1 MAVLHDH
8 LDRDRTQPRDT
19 SYLRFITVE
28 TFLHFNIHLL
38 EHLFLLNDIEIQWMF
53 QFPWPRMVKRFRQ
66 AVVFCMFQ
74 QVMRFVLRNV
84 NHGVVRR
91 RGVVEEEADGRKQ
104 SELID
109 KSKDDGKATAE
120 KTSGTSTGGS
130 KLNQSSNLPPELKH
144 ATDTNNVAESV
155 VVVVFGIHDD
165 FDGRPDAE
173 AVLNFF
179 AERRRM
185 YPNDQVF
192 NISQE
197 DVREWVKK
205 NIPKLAA
212 SNPDLFVWFHSS
224 HGAQNKDGQIVIQT
238 QSNMHN
244 QNDEDEFT
252 IFQAKDNPLGEETDN
267 IGIFDFIEHHF
278 HQQNNGGTKRL
289 YIKGNC
295 HTNDNVSPVSLCSK
309 KKHSIVIPETPYT
322 NLIQLGSSATG
333 QTAWPGGNGGVAP
346 FVQVMTERYV
356 RGESLLHWV
365 VQIVNQ
371 DKRQSKLLEDVGA
384 KTAEHG
390 SDGTGFQL
398 TIGNGYQDLAL

>member
-1 MAVLHDH
+1 MGWV
-8 LDRDRTQPRDT
+8 
-19 SYLRFITVE
+19 
-28 TFLHFNIHLL
+28 
-38 EHLFLLNDIEIQWMF
+38 
-53 QFPWPRMVKRFRQ
+53 VKR
-66 AVVFCMFQ
+66 
-74 QVMRFVLRNV
+74 LRGLKWE
-84 NHGVVRR
+84 HEHGKGVV
-91 RGVVEEEADGRKQ
+91 VKKV
-104 SELID
+104 ELIV

-173 AVLNFF
+173 AVLKFF
-179 AERRRM
+179 EKCRPPGM

-238 QSNMHN
+238 QSKMHN

-278 HQQNNGGTKRL
+278 HQQNNGTTTRL

-295 HTNDNVSPVSLCSK
+295 HTGDNVSPVSLCSK
-309 KKHSIVIPETPYT
+309 ANDGIEIPETPYS
-322 NLIQLGSSATG
+322 NCIQIGSSATG
-333 QTAWPGGNGGVAP
+333 QSAWSGADGGVSP
-346 FVQVMTERYV
+346 FVQVMTEQYV
-356 RGESLLHWV
+356 RGGGLLNWV

-371 DKRQSKLLEDVGA
+371 NERQSELLEGA
-384 KTAEHG
+384 GGKTADNG

-398 TIGNGYQDLAL
+398 TIGNGCKDLALEPQ